1 MRNGNS
7 TLGGHTRSH
16 EHQDSWKT
24 QTSLGPWPDLPD
36 GLARSPGEVG
46 LGVGVVAHVDT
57 DTRAEIS
64 QNIHEETF

>member
-1 MRNGNS
+1 MENTVTS
-7 TLGGHTRSH
+7 
-16 EHQDSWKT
+16 QDP
-24 QTSLGPWPDLPD
+24 GPDLPD

-46 LGVGVVAHVDT
+46 RGVGVVAHYVDT